1 MIPKKRKEADTAHEG
16 DAAFPCDLIIPR
28 CIMKHRILA
37 LIIAVVMLTACFP
50 TVTVD
55 RPADGSAPGIR
66 VSAGTSA
73 EAAKP
78 KPKKVK
84 ITGSKYVAKGKKITI
99 EVTGPDGATSS
110 FTGRTDDEFLYD
122 AIGDI
127 DGVTIDGY
135 DSDWGYYITTVN
147 GIEANYD
154 TDGAYWSLY
163 VNGEY
168 GQNGVSTQPVT
179 EGDVY
184 GFVYEV
190 YEAAE

>member
-1 MIPKKRKEADTAHEG
+1 MNNFKSIVRK
-16 DAAFPCDLIIPR
+16 AAA
-28 CIMKHRILA
+28 LA
-37 LIIAVVMLTACFP
+37 AVCVLAFGLTAC
-50 TVTVD
+50 
-55 RPADGSAPGIR
+55 G
-66 VSAGTSA
+66 
-73 EAAKP
+73 
-78 KPKKVK
+78 
-84 ITGSKYVAKGKKITI
+84 AKGKKITI
-99 EVTGPDGATSS
+99 EVTGPDGTTSS

-190 YEAAE
+190 YQAAE

>member
-1 MIPKKRKEADTAHEG
+1 MNNFRSIVRK
-16 DAAFPCDLIIPR
+16 AAA
-28 CIMKHRILA
+28 LA
-37 LIIAVVMLTACFP
+37 AVCVLAFGLTAC
-50 TVTVD
+50 
-55 RPADGSAPGIR
+55 G
-66 VSAGTSA
+66 
-73 EAAKP
+73 
-78 KPKKVK
+78 
-84 ITGSKYVAKGKKITI
+84 AKGKKITI

-190 YEAAE
+190 YQTAE